1 MMAGRCPLNTFF
13 RGLTSNTRVLV
24 HFTTGVPLSQRR
36 PLPEHNGPD
45 SEERDKVKFI
55 MEAGKGE
62 WTRRKSCKVEEKQ
75 HHE

>member
-1 MMAGRCPLNTFF
+1 MMAGRCPLNTSF
-13 RGLTSNTRVLV
+13 RGLTSNTRGLI
-24 HFTTGVPLSQRR
+24 HFTTGVLLSQRC

-55 MEAGKGE
+55 MEAEKGE
-62 WTRRKSCKVEEKQ
+62 WTRIKSCEVEKKQ